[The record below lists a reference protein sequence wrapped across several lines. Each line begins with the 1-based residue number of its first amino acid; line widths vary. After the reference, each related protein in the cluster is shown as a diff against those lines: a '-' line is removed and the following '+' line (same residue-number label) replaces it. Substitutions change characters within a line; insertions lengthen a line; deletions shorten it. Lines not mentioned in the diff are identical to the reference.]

1 MDRIGID
8 VVPLARIRTSLDRH
22 KDAFLAK
29 MLTPK
34 EREYCTGARM
44 LERVSGRVAAKEAVM
59 KVIGQG
65 WPALSWAD
73 IEVLPDATGRPAVSL
88 FGKAREFAD
97 AAGLDALDVSITHD
111 GDLAI
116 AAALGTVRR
125 P

>member
-8 VVPLARIRTSLDRH
+8 VVPLSRIRTSLDRH

-29 MLTPK
+29 ILTPK
-34 EREYCTGARM
+34 EGEYCAGVRM
-44 LERVSGRVAAKEAVM
+44 IERVAGRVAAKEAVM
-59 KVIGQG
+59 KVIGEG
-65 WPALSWAD
+65 WPAVSWTD
-73 IEVLPDATGRPAVSL
+73 IEVLPGASGRPVVSL
-88 FGKAREFAD
+88 SGRAREFAA

-125 P
+125 A